1 MRVQELPFTNAI
13 HDRVP
18 QEVKRHGIIQGFL
31 GGGPGIWRRLERG
44 EVGLGLRLV
53 LGECW
58 VLELGVGVVLEL
70 MLSVR
75 GGTRVESGS
84 AWG

>member
-1 MRVQELPFTNAI
+1 M
-13 HDRVP
+13 
-18 QEVKRHGIIQGFL
+18 
-31 GGGPGIWRRLERG
+31 
-44 EVGLGLRLV
+44 RLV